1 MKKYLLIAVLAVASI
16 AVYAQPRAIG
26 VRLGSFDGISYQHG
40 FGESSM
46 LEVEAGFNVGTYWGA
61 RINGTTDNVKWHM
74 FGHNVQAAVTYD
86 WIDPAGATFSW
97 SKRGEWHWYLGVGA
111 AGGYGWH
118 GAAYDKTAGAIVG
131 SDGNW
136 GWVGGAA
143 RLGIEY
149 TFWFPLQVSLD
160 YRPTV
165 GAGLVERMDNK
176 IMTGCYWDVL
186 GLALSARFR
195 FNQ

>member
-1 MKKYLLIAVLAVASI
+1 MRKFLFIALLATASVM
-16 AVYAQPRAIG
+16 AYAQPRAIG
-26 VRLGSFDGISYQHG
+26 VRLGSFDGVSYQHG

-61 RINGTTDNVKWHM
+61 RINGTRDGVKWHA

-86 WIDPAGATFSW
+86 WIDPFGATFSW

-118 GAAYDKTAGAIVG
+118 TAAHSKDLGDAGV
-131 SDGNW
+131 DNNW
-136 GWVGGAA
+136 GWVGGALRA
-143 RLGIEY
+143 GVEY
-149 TFWFPLQVSLD
+149 TFWFPLQLSLD

-165 GAGLVERMDNK
+165 GVGLVDTRVDN

-186 GLALSARFR
+186 SLGLSARYR
-195 FNQ
+195 F

>member
-1 MKKYLLIAVLAVASI
+1 MRKFLFIALLATASVM
-16 AVYAQPRAIG
+16 AYAQPRAIG
-26 VRLGSFDGISYQHG
+26 VRLGSFDGVSYQHG

-61 RINGTTDNVKWHM
+61 RINGNRDGVKWNM

-86 WIDPAGATFSW
+86 WIDPFGATFSW

-118 GAAYDKTAGAIVG
+118 GAAYDKNLGVAGA
-131 SDGNW
+131 DRNW
-136 GWVGGAA
+136 GWVGGAVRA
-143 RLGIEY
+143 GIEY
-149 TFWFPLQVSLD
+149 TFWFPLQLSLD

-165 GAGLVERMDNK
+165 GAGLIDVPNDK

-186 GLALSARFR
+186 SLGLSARYR
-195 FNQ
+195 F

>member
-1 MKKYLLIAVLAVASI
+1 MKKILFVAVLAFASVM
-16 AVYAQPRAIG
+16 AYAQPRAIG

-46 LEVEAGFNVGTYWGA
+46 LEVEAGFNIGTYWGA
-61 RINGTTDNVKWHM
+61 RINGKTDDVKWHM

-86 WIDPAGATFSW
+86 WIDPFGATFSW

-111 AGGYGWH
+111 AGGYGWY
-118 GAAYDKTAGAIVG
+118 GAAYDKNVG
-131 SDGNW
+131 VVGTDGNW

-143 RLGIEY
+143 RAGVEY

-165 GAGLVERMDNK
+165 GAGLVERPDGK

-186 GLALSARFR
+186 SLGLSARYR
-195 FNQ
+195 F